1 MGTTGKIKEE
11 YLVPL
16 LEKIIAS
23 PILNFHTN
31 NGTEYINKKVVNIVP
46 GRGQKWLGYSHIRQE
61 YAQHINSFYFDYFH
75 EYLNFHCPCTYFTE
89 SIDSKCKVKKRYL
102 YQNYETPYEKLKSI
116 PDVEK
121 FLKNGITLAMSDE
134 AAYRYTGNEMAGKIQ
149 FERDKLFDK
158 ILVA

>member
-61 YAQHINSFYFDYFH
+61 YAQRINNFYFDYTAP
-75 EYLNFHCPCTYFTE
+75 L
-89 SIDSKCKVKKRYL
+89 
-102 YQNYETPYEKLKSI
+102 
-116 PDVEK
+116 
-121 FLKNGITLAMSDE
+121 
-134 AAYRYTGNEMAGKIQ
+134 
-149 FERDKLFDK
+149 
-158 ILVA
+158 

>member
-31 NGTEYINKKVVNIVP
+31 NGTEYINKKVANIVP
-46 GRGQKWLGYSHIRQE
+46 GRDQKWLDYSHIRQE
-61 YAQHINSFYFDYFH
+61 YAQNINSFYFDYFH
-75 EYLNFHCPCTYFTE
+75 
-89 SIDSKCKVKKRYL
+89 

-121 FLKNGITLAMSDE
+121 FLKDGITLAMSDE
-134 AAYRYTGNEMAGKIQ
+134 AAYRYTDNEMAGKIQ